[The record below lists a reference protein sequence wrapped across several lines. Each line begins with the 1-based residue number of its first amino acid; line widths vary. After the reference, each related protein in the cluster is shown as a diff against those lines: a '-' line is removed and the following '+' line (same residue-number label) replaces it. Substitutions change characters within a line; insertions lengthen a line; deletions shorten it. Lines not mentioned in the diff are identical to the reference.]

1 MRRGYR
7 RTVAGRRVAIIND
20 TSSYV
25 GPVLARNLAERGH
38 DLVIGD
44 PHDGLVDGLQT
55 LGVDVEVVTGVR
67 DIADEPPASRLVQ
80 AALDRFGRLDGAVAF
95 TGRIVTGR
103 FLRS

>member
-1 MRRGYR
+1 M
-7 RTVAGRRVAIIND
+7 AGRRVAIIND

-44 PHDGLVDGLQT
+44 PHDGLVPSLEA

-67 DIADEPPASRLVQ
+67 DIADEGTATRLVQ
-80 AALDRFGRLDGAVAF
+80 SALDRFVGLDAAVAF

-103 FLRS
+103 FLRST

>member
-25 GPVLARNLAERGH
+25 GPVMARNLAERGH

-44 PHDGLVDGLQT
+44 PHDGLVASLEA
-55 LGVDVEVVTGVR
+55 LGVDVEVAAGVR
-67 DIADEPPASRLVQ
+67 DIAAEATAPRLVQ
-80 AALDRFGRLDGAVAF
+80 AALDRFGRLDAAVAF

-103 FLRS
+103 F